1 MSMSGLSGASRSP
14 ASPELKE
21 AVRACWFAFVGVA
34 LMSGLVNLLYLT
46 GSFYM
51 LEVYDRVI
59 PSRSVPT
66 LIGLSILALT
76 LYAFQGLLDFIR
88 SRVLVRIS
96 AHLDERLSGRV
107 YQIVVNLPL
116 RSRAQTDGLS
126 PLRDLD
132 QIRAF
137 FGSTGPTAFFDLPWM
152 PLYIFICFLFH
163 PWIGFAALFGALLL
177 SSLTLFTELMTR
189 KPTREVLRHAANR
202 NSLGDAGRRNAEAL
216 RAMGMAP
223 AFGRMWGM
231 ANKEY
236 QAGQQRISDVA
247 GGLGS
252 LSKVLRMVLQSA
264 VLGLGAY
271 LAMQQ
276 QATSGI
282 IIASSIL
289 VARALAP
296 VELTIANWKGFVAAR
311 QSWRR
316 LSDLLGVI
324 SQQTSPM
331 ILPAAKS
338 TLAVENVTG
347 VPPGTQKVVVQDV
360 SFALRS
366 GQALGVIGP
375 S

>member
-1 MSMSGLSGASRSP
+1 MSAAITPCSLALHAKCASPQADQRSPMPAPTKPKVGQLSGLGSFLSSCRGAF
-14 ASPELKE
+14 L
-21 AVRACWFAFVGVA
+21 GIG
-34 LMSGLVNLLYLT
+34 LMTAMINVLYLT

-76 LYAFQGLLDFIR
+76 LYAFQGFLDFIR

-107 YQIVVNLPL
+107 YQVVVNLPL
-116 RSRAQTDGLS
+116 RSRTGSDGLS

-137 FGSTGPTAFFDLPWM
+137 FGSSGPTAFFDLPWM

-163 PWIGFAALFGALLL
+163 PWIGFAALFGAVLL
-177 SSLTLFTELMTR
+177 SSLTVFTEFMTR
-189 KPTREVLRHAANR
+189 KPTQEVLRHAANR

-247 GGLGS
+247 GGL
-252 LSKVLRMVLQSA
+252 
-264 VLGLGAY
+264 
-271 LAMQQ
+271 
-276 QATSGI
+276 
-282 IIASSIL
+282 
-289 VARALAP
+289 
-296 VELTIANWKGFVAAR
+296 
-311 QSWRR
+311 
-316 LSDLLGVI
+316 
-324 SQQTSPM
+324 
-331 ILPAAKS
+331 
-338 TLAVENVTG
+338 
-347 VPPGTQKVVVQDV
+347 
-360 SFALRS
+360 
-366 GQALGVIGP
+366 
-375 S
+375 